1 FAGLLKLMMP
11 IIVMLPG
18 IAAYVLYKNGHLPQL
33 AGGSKDGAYS
43 AILSFLPSGLKGLS
57 VAALTA
63 AIVASLAG
71 KVNSISTIFTLDI
84 HKKYF
89 GKQANERRQ
98 VIIRREN
105 IFISMIMEKL

>member
-1 FAGLLKLMMP
+1 
-11 IIVMLPG
+11 MLPG

-43 AILSFLPSGLKGLS
+43 AILGFLPTGLKGLS

-71 KVNSISTIFTLDI
+71 KANSISTIFTLDI
-84 HKKYF
+84 YKKYV
-89 GKQANERRQ
+89 KKRC
-98 VIIRREN
+98 
-105 IFISMIMEKL
+105 